1 MASLQSKRFAEMR
14 EGDEGSAMNLL
25 ARSLTLSFC
34 LVTTITLRAD
44 EFEDSLTAA
53 LKAYKEN
60 KIDDA
65 STALLNYVLVVQ
77 ALGLR
82 AHHQLQA
89 ADRPHR

>member
-1 MASLQSKRFAEMR
+1 MARLQSKRFAEMR

-34 LVTTITLRAD
+34 IVTTITLRAD

-65 STALLNYVLVVQ
+65 STALQN
-77 ALGLR
+77 ATR
-82 AHHQLQA
+82 IIAEK
-89 ADRPHR
+89 